1 MDTRTYE
8 LMFIASAQLGDTEL
22 ETLLQRVQRYLEAA
36 EAEVLSFK
44 EWGLRRLAYPIL
56 KQREGRYYLVHF
68 RGSPQSIN
76 PLDRNLRLIEGL
88 MRHIIVRIEDVQAH
102 FDEEETTPVTEAQAP
117 QEAAS
122 EEAEPEAVT
131 PEEAA
136 PEQVTSEETASEAT
150 VPGEAEEE
158 APEQDAADQAS
169 E

>member
-22 ETLLQRVQRYLEAA
+22 ETLLQRVQRYLEVA
-36 EAEVLSFK
+36 EAEVLTFK
-44 EWGLRRLAYPIL
+44 DWGLRRLAYPIL

-88 MRHIIVRIEDVQAH
+88 MRHIIVRIEEVQQQ
-102 FDEEETTPVTEAQAP
+102 P
-117 QEAAS
+117 
-122 EEAEPEAVT
+122 AEPEEVPPTPEAEAVVEA
-131 PEEAA
+131 PVEEAA
-136 PEQVTSEETASEAT
+136 EEVTVEEVREEPPEQEPPS
-150 VPGEAEEE
+150 
-158 APEQDAADQAS
+158 QAS

>member
-22 ETLLQRVQRYLEAA
+22 ETLLQRVQRYLEVA
-36 EAEVLSFK
+36 EAEVLTFK
-44 EWGLRRLAYPIL
+44 DWGLRRLAYPIL

-88 MRHIIVRIEDVQAH
+88 MRHIIVRIEEVQQQ
-102 FDEEETTPVTEAQAP
+102 P
-117 QEAAS
+117 
-122 EEAEPEAVT
+122 AEPEEVPPTPEAEAVVEA
-131 PEEAA
+131 PVEEAA
-136 PEQVTSEETASEAT
+136 EEVTVEEVGEEPPEQEPPS
-150 VPGEAEEE
+150 
-158 APEQDAADQAS
+158 QAS